1 MRSLFKTL
9 KGKGTDH
16 VDVHQLKI
24 LNSYT
29 VCKNG
34 FLSSLIQLW
43 VVCPLFVEGAKSWD
57 ILVNRT
63 RQTVC

>member
-24 LNSYT
+24 LSSYT

-34 FLSSLIQLW
+34 FIPSFIQLW
-43 VVCPLFVEGAKSWD
+43 VVCPLFVEGEKSWD

-63 RQTVC
+63 RQTVY